1 MPSSNPN
8 VANKLEQ
15 MADLLELQ
23 DANPFRVRAYRNAA
37 RTVRSLPRRLE
48 EMIADDEDLSEL
60 DNIGKDLADKLER
73 LVQSGSLQELDDLKQ
88 EVSPGLLEVM
98 QVPTL
103 GPKRTQQLASDLGIK
118 SLDGLLRAA
127 KEHKIR
133 ELDGFG
139 EKTETSILE
148 KAKRIRDAPKR
159 FRLAEAHAM
168 IAPLLDYLEEQDGA
182 GEVIVAGSY
191 RRCKETVGDI
201 DILITSNANRN
212 VMDAFVHYG
221 DTEET
226 ISHGQTKSSIRLEEG
241 LQVDLR
247 VVPKK
252 SYGAALLYFTG
263 SKAHNIKLRK
273 LAQKRDLKINEYG
286 IFKSGSDSPQ
296 AGKTEASMYEA
307 LTLDFIPPE
316 LREDRGEVDAARDSS
331 LPDLLTYADIRGELH
346 AHTQASDGN
355 ETMKDM
361 IAAARERSYEYL
373 AITDHSAHVGV
384 TQGLDKKGVEK
395 QMQEIRSRN
404 DDLKD
409 FTLLAG
415 IEVDILDDGTLALP
429 DPILKELDIVI
440 ASVHTRFGLSRKK
453 QTRRILKAMEHECVH
468 VLGHPTGRLL
478 GKREEYDLDL
488 DEIISQAGKGK
499 WALELN
505 CNPLRLDLD
514 DVYCQQAR
522 EKGAKIM
529 LGCDAHRQ
537 SGLDNLKYGVG
548 QARRGWLE
556 SKDVLNTRTWKQ
568 LQPLLDRS

>member
-1 MPSSNPN
+1 MPASNPN

-48 EMIADDEDLSEL
+48 EMIADGEDLSEL

-73 LVQSGSLQELDDLKQ
+73 LVENGELEELNDLR
-88 EVSPGLLEVM
+88 EDVSPGLLEVM

-103 GPKRTQQLASDLGIK
+103 GPKRTQQLDAELDIENLDDL
-118 SLDGLLRAA
+118 LTAA
-127 KEHKIR
+127 RKQRIR

-139 EKTETSILE
+139 EKTESSILE
-148 KAKRIRDAPKR
+148 EAERIRDAPKR

-168 IAPLLDYLEEQDGA
+168 VAPLLEYLEKQDGV
-182 GEVIVAGSY
+182 GELIVAGSY

-201 DILITSNANRN
+201 DILITSNANSK
-212 VMDAFVHYG
+212 VMDAFVDYG
-221 DTEET
+221 DAVET
-226 ISHGQTKSSIRLEEG
+226 INHGKTKSSIRLEGG

-273 LAQKRDLKINEYG
+273 LAQKRNFKINEYG
-286 IFKSGSDSPQ
+286 IFKGDNDSPK
-296 AGKTEASMYEA
+296 AGKTETSMYKA
-307 LTLDFIPPE
+307 LSLEDIPPE
-316 LREDRGEVDAARDSS
+316 LREDRGEVDAARDNA
-331 LPDLLTYADIRGELH
+331 LPDLLAFKDIRGELH
-346 AHTQASDGN
+346 AHTRASDGN

-361 IAAARERSYEYL
+361 IAAAREREYEYL

-384 TQGLDKKGVEK
+384 TQGLDAKGVEK
-395 QMQEIRSRN
+395 QMQRIRSRN
-404 DDLKD
+404 DDLED

-415 IEVDILDDGTLALP
+415 IEVDILDDGKLALP
-429 DPILKELDIVI
+429 DAILKELDIVI
-440 ASVHTRFGLSRKK
+440 ASVHTRFGLSRKQ

-478 GKREEYDLDL
+478 GKREGYEVDL
-488 DEIISQAGKGK
+488 DEIIMQAAKGK

-514 DVYCQQAR
+514 DVHCQQAR
-522 EKGAKIM
+522 SKGVKIM
-529 LGCDAHRQ
+529 LGCDAHRT
-537 SGLDNLKYGVG
+537 SGLDNMTYGIG

-568 LQPLLDRS
+568 LRRLLDRS